1 MVNKKASTEIK
12 PIEMPPIKEYL
23 KEIQRDGSELGAD
36 EVLKETREWLK
47 MRGYADAVSMQVLEQ
62 YAFSVARWIHIE
74 RLISKYGYIAKHPTT
89 GAPIQSPYVV
99 MAQAYM
105 KQVISIR
112 AEINLLLKES
122 RPALATYV
130 REVVYG
136 E

>member
-1 MVNKKASTEIK
+1 MLNKKTGTEIN
-12 PIEMPPIKEYL
+12 PVEMPLIKEYL

-36 EVLKETREWLK
+36 EVLKETLEWLRT
-47 MRGYADAVSMQVLEQ
+47 RGYIDIIPKQMLEQ
-62 YAFSVARWIHIE
+62 YAFSVARWIHLE

-99 MAQAYM
+99 MAQTYM
-105 KQVISIR
+105 KQVIAIR
-112 AEINLLLKES
+112 GEINLLLKES
-122 RPALATYV
+122 RPAPTTYI

>member
-1 MVNKKASTEIK
+1 MLPRKKGEEIK
-12 PIEMPPIKEYL
+12 AVEMPPIKEYL

-36 EVLKETREWLK
+36 EVLKDTLKWLDS
-47 MRGYADAVSMQVLEQ
+47 RGMKNAVSMQMVEQ
-62 YAFSVARWIHIE
+62 YAFSVARWIHLE

-99 MAQAYM
+99 MAQSYM
-105 KQVISIR
+105 KQVIAIR
-112 AEINLLLKES
+112 SEINLRLKES
-122 RPALATYV
+122 RPAPTTYV

>member
-1 MVNKKASTEIK
+1 MLGNKTSTEIK
-12 PIEMPPIKEYL
+12 AVEMPPIKEYL

-36 EVLKETREWLK
+36 EVLKETLEWLK
-47 MRGYADAVSMQVLEQ
+47 LRGYADVVSKQMLEQ

-99 MAQAYM
+99 MAQTYM
-105 KQVISIR
+105 KQVIAIR
-112 AEINLLLKES
+112 GEINLLLKES
-122 RPALATYV
+122 RPTPTAYV

>member
-1 MVNKKASTEIK
+1 MLNNKKSTEIRAV
-12 PIEMPPIKEYL
+12 EMPPVKEYL
-23 KEIQRDGSELGAD
+23 KEIQRDGSERNAD
-36 EVLKETREWLK
+36 EVLKETLEWLQS
-47 MRGYADAVSMQVLEQ
+47 RGYKDVVSKQVLEQ

-99 MAQAYM
+99 MAQTYM
-105 KQVISIR
+105 KQVIAIR
-112 AEINLLLKES
+112 GEINLLLKES
-122 RPALATYV
+122 RPAPTAYV